1 MKKILALWSVLSVS
15 MCVCAV
21 GQTLQQRP
29 RYTLH
34 PGDRSI
40 SRCAL
45 RPSTISRSL
54 SSPMATSM

>member
-34 PGDRSI
+34 PGDTVDL
-40 SRCAL
+40 AL
-45 RPSTISRSL
+45 RFTPSTISRSL
-54 SSPMATSM
+54 SSPMAISM